1 MSEIELKKQKA
12 FKLIQEVDDENIIE
26 EVVKFLQEKK
36 HTLTAEQI
44 FSEVSSKYDNTLNNL
59 VNEPE
64 AIYQTQQMEDFEVPQ
79 EWIDEADEAGRRMD
93 SGEDKGYTL
102 EETMKM
108 AHEHL
113 EMFRKNRK

>member
-1 MSEIELKKQKA
+1 MSDNKKNNN
-12 FKLIQEVDDENIIE
+12 ENN
-26 EVVKFLQEKK
+26 
-36 HTLTAEQI
+36 
-44 FSEVSSKYDNTLNNL
+44 SDNS
-59 VNEPE
+59 VNEPV

-79 EWIDEADEAGRRMD
+79 EWIDEADERGRRMD

-113 EMFRKNRK
+113 EMFRKNRR